1 MKKRYRKAAIMPA
14 STYMKISK
22 IAKRL
27 LCALNNWITL
37 AVVMT
42 AAAIFPVFRYIELM
56 RRSYRLRTEDSIIAD
71 SIQAEAWAWGFGAII
86 SINAALVLWGMV
98 RSQMRRRST
107 LASMATACDC
117 DTDDQD
123 PHNHEKG
130 CRYREFLCWQAYE
143 MINQM

>member
-1 MKKRYRKAAIMPA
+1 MPTSTDMKR
-14 STYMKISK
+14 SK

-27 LCALNNWITL
+27 LCALNGWIAS
-37 AVVMT
+37 AVLMT
-42 AAAIFPVFRYIELM
+42 AVAVWPVFRYIELM
-56 RRSYRLRTEDSIIAD
+56 RHSYRLRTEDSIIAD
-71 SIQAEAWAWGFGAII
+71 SIQAEALAWGFGAII
-86 SINAALVLWGMV
+86 SINAALFFWGMV

-143 MINQM
+143 MITQM

>member
-1 MKKRYRKAAIMPA
+1 MRSVRV
-14 STYMKISK
+14 
-22 IAKRL
+22 
-27 LCALNNWITL
+27 LCAFNNWIAS
-37 AVVMT
+37 AVLMT
-42 AAAIFPVFRYIELM
+42 AVAIWPVFRYIELM
-56 RRSYRLRTEDSIIAD
+56 RHSYRLRTEDSIIAD

-86 SINAALVLWGMV
+86 SINAALFFWGMV

-107 LASMATACDC
+107 FASMATACDC

-143 MINQM
+143 MINRM

>member
-1 MKKRYRKAAIMPA
+1 MLTSTDMKRSK
-14 STYMKISK
+14 ST
-22 IAKRL
+22 KRL
-27 LCALNNWITL
+27 LCALNIWIAL
-37 AVVMT
+37 AVLMT
-42 AAAIFPVFRYIELM
+42 AVAILPVFRYIELM
-56 RRSYRLRTEDSIIAD
+56 RHSYRLRTEDSIIAD

-98 RSQMRRRST
+98 REQMRRRAT

-143 MINQM
+143 MITRM